1 MPTTKPKPAQKQSKQ
16 PGLEHEMD
24 PLPEYFKEGYKG
36 TGMLKDKTAIITG
49 GDSGIGRAVAILF
62 AETKY
67 KLKNTEG

>member
-1 MPTTKPKPAQKQSKQ
+1 
-16 PGLEHEMD
+16 MD